1 MCIRDS
7 ILPGSR
13 KQEVKKILKDVLNAT
28 NKFPEHKF
36 IVAGVSHI
44 EKNFYERLMKG
55 NKNTEVVFNKTYQ
68 LLNSSV
74 CSIVAS
80 GTATLETAL
89 FNVPQIVCYRTS
101 FFNYFIA
108 KFFIK
113 IKFIS
118 LVNIIMG
125 KEIVKEL
132 VQNNVNTIKI
142 EKELDILL
150 NNSEKI
156 KDGYKELRKIMGN
169 DNATEKI
176 ISHIQK
182 N

>member
-1 MCIRDS
+1 MYKR
-7 ILPGSR
+7 
-13 KQEVKKILKDVLNAT
+13 Q
-28 NKFPEHKF
+28 
-36 IVAGVSHI
+36 
-44 EKNFYERLMKG
+44 
-55 NKNTEVVFNKTYQ
+55 
-68 LLNSSV
+68 
-74 CSIVAS
+74 
-80 GTATLETAL
+80 
-89 FNVPQIVCYRTS
+89 
-101 FFNYFIA
+101 
-108 KFFIK
+108 
-113 IKFIS
+113 
-118 LVNIIMG
+118 
-125 KEIVKEL
+125 EL